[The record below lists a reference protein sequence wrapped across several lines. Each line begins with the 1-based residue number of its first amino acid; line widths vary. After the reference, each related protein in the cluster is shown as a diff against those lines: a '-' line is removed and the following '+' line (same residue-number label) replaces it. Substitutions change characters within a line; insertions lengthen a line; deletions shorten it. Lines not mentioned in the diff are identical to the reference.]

1 MRKNLILGLLIFSLS
16 FVLPG
21 CDGTGGS
28 SGDILLEG
36 IISNSAQF
44 GEITVTI
51 LQDNTRLGKTKVS
64 SEGNF
69 GILFNSSTG
78 VVTLR
83 FESSTFN
90 AERPNIQV
98 VDQSVTNLNITLQL
112 NPTLI
117 IIDRWQVFQDPISL
131 RESNEI
137 QYNESQAEFNLDADG
152 GNCIFATGTSLIS
165 YRVKSIN
172 ITNCREGVRAQTSA
186 SIILE
191 ADESIVI
198 SSNRDAIV
206 AIDDALVEVGQ
217 TSNPVNNTIV
227 IESANQFGINAS
239 GNSVVDIDPQNQ
251 CSISGGRRALNIN
264 GNASVDT
271 SSCTL
276 SDG

>member
-1 MRKNLILGLLIFSLS
+1 MRKNLILGLFIFSLS
-16 FVLPG
+16 FVLSG
-21 CDGTGGS
+21 CDSGS
-28 SGDILLEG
+28 NNGNILLEG
-36 IISNSAQF
+36 IISNSTQF
-44 GEITVTI
+44 GEITVTV

-152 GNCIFATGTSLIS
+152 GNCIFATDTSLIS

-198 SSNRDAIV
+198 SSNRDAIL

-239 GNSVVDIDPQNQ
+239 GNSVVNIDPQNQ
-251 CSISGGRRALNIN
+251 CSISGGRGALNIN